1 MTSVNP
7 LHPVFTAN
15 QRPATRQT
23 DNPDGT
29 VTLEWAAINSVE
41 LVNTIKDGLR
51 VASVKVYALNPMEA
65 ARIAVETA
73 IYAEKL
79 VREARGDSA

>member
-1 MTSVNP
+1 MTAVNP
-7 LHPVFTAN
+7 LHPASTAS
-15 QRPATRQT
+15 RKPATRQT

-51 VASVKVYALNPMEA
+51 VASVKVYALDPLEA

-73 IYAEKL
+73 LYAERL